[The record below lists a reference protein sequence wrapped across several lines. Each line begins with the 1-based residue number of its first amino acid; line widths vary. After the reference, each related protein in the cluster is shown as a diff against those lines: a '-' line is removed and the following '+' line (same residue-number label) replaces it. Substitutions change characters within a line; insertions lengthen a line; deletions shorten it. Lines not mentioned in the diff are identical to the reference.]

1 MLLFQRLLTGFL
13 LVGLP
18 LSVVSAEIY
27 KWVDEAGIVHFGD
40 RVPDKY
46 QQTVESL
53 DVSVRQPS
61 EAERQQAEAVAESIR
76 QASDKA
82 RERRL
87 EESDSL
93 KASPEQLDQVSAQNT
108 AAGKSPP
115 NQLKPGQAR
124 LTRAQRMENYE
135 AEMKRYK
142 ESQRCFAAYQM
153 KGGGTRGYAFDQC
166 ETVKKPIH
174 PSIR

>member
-1 MLLFQRLLTGFL
+1 MLFFQRLLAGVL

-27 KWVDEAGIVHFGD
+27 KWVDDAGVVHFGD

-53 DVSVRQPS
+53 DISVRQPS
-61 EAERQQAEAVAESIR
+61 EADRQQAEAVAESIR
-76 QASDKA
+76 QASEIA
-82 RERRL
+82 RKRRL
-87 EESDSL
+87 EENEPL
-93 KASPEQLDQVSAQNT
+93 KASPEQFGQVPAQNT
-108 AAGKSPP
+108 ATSKSPP

-124 LTRAQRMENYE
+124 LTREQRMENYE

-153 KGGGTRGYAFDQC
+153 RGGGTRGYAFNEC
-166 ETVKKPIH
+166 ETVKRPLH
-174 PSIR
+174 PNVR